1 MLSHQK
7 IENVTANLK
16 MLSWLKI
23 ETVAVDFE
31 HAVWPKIENDAVNF
45 KHILWP
51 KIENVTVIL
60 KILSGQKG
68 LDWKCHHWKIWQT
81 HIIRIAW
88 NFRDQKWKSF
98 NWLGVAALYRLL

>member
-51 KIENVTVIL
+51 KIENDTVIL

-81 HIIRIAW
+81 HISYKDRMSRSKMEKFQLIGRG
-88 NFRDQKWKSF
+88 SS
-98 NWLGVAALYRLL
+98 V